1 MYDAFTLR
9 FQSDLFWLHLKAA
22 FKLHLTSFKA
32 LNDGESSCFCVIA
45 LNKLCFRVIASN
57 KLFCIA
63 CLFDSLAKSFGTNG
77 LSDLSFN

>member
-1 MYDAFTLR
+1 MHDAFTLH

-45 LNKLCFRVIASN
+45 LNVSVSLLRINYFV
-57 KLFCIA
+57 LPV
-63 CLFDSLAKSFGTNG
+63 CLTL
-77 LSDLSFN
+77 